1 MIKVMSSVFNS
12 LYICPITVYSSAN
25 VLKNYRTDVKSNV
38 VCFSCN
44 IFLSHLKKITV
55 YSNANDIILSLVI
68 FTMPTSVNL

>member
-1 MIKVMSSVFNS
+1 MSN
-12 LYICPITVYSSAN
+12 LRIITVYSSAN
-25 VLKNYRTDVKSNV
+25 VLKNYRIDVKSNV

-44 IFLSHLKKITV
+44 IFLSHLKIITV